1 MRRKKEG
8 PATGMAKGQE
18 FTTNESYPDS
28 DDLSRARIA
37 KRRADTPKKYRKLY
51 GRCMSGEA
59 SPRNAIRMQCL
70 ECWGWV
76 QTETA
81 RCDNVCCPLFWYR
94 PYQKSAKSP
103 TGRVREPNSED
114 NGRDV

>member
-1 MRRKKEG
+1 MRDKKEG

-28 DDLSRARIA
+28 ADLSRTRIA
-37 KRRADTPKKYRKLY
+37 RRQADTPKKYRKLY
-51 GRCMSGEA
+51 DCCMKGKA

-70 ECWGWV
+70 ECWAWV

-81 RCDNVCCPLFWYR
+81 KCDNVCCPLYRYR
-94 PYQKSAKSP
+94 PYQKPAKSL
-103 TGRVREPNSED
+103 TEGVQGPNSDNNGED
-114 NGRDV
+114 V